1 MKLKVI
7 TFSVLSALAAGTAF
21 ADCKAPDNTVQV
33 PDGATATKEEMIA
46 AQKAVVAYDAAIKSY
61 SDCLQQEQADKIANG
76 GDKVKLQKEYSKLN
90 NDQVEKA
97 QQLADKFNAELRAFK
112 AKTAG

>member
-1 MKLKVI
+1 MKVKL
-7 TFSVLSALAAGTAF
+7 TFSLLAALAAGNAL
-21 ADCKAPDNTVQV
+21 ADCKIPDNTVQI

-46 AQKAVVAYDAAIKSY
+46 AQKAVQAFDAAVKGY
-61 SDCLQQEQADKIANG
+61 SDCLQQEQADKIAAG

-97 QQLADKFNAELRAFK
+97 QQLADKFNNELRAFK
-112 AKTAG
+112 AKSAG